1 MENNITLEIGQ
12 KVHWNINNQ
21 IMKGVVLEDNLGE
34 TVKVVSHFAGYKPHV
49 QLMLVPKKILTEN
62 W

>member
-1 MENNITLEIGQ
+1 MENNIMLEIGQ

-21 IMKGVVLEDNLGE
+21 IMKGVVLDSSSDDHI
-34 TVKVVSHFAGYKPHV
+34 KVVSHFAGYKPHV
-49 QLMLVPKKILTEN
+49 QLMLVPKNILIEN